1 MHLTL
6 YVYMCIYAYK
16 TFILLNS
23 WLNLSNTISH
33 PIYLAFSMKLTKTL
47 AKTYKNDRIFEFQFM
62 D

>member
-1 MHLTL
+1 
-6 YVYMCIYAYK
+6 MCIYAYK